1 MARLRDRLIA
11 HGPAVDDL
19 LGTLAD
25 GGSATLL
32 FAGPGGVGKK
42 LAARCL
48 AQELLCE
55 RPTEQGACGH
65 CGSCL
70 RVEAGTHEGVRLVAP
85 EGTQI
90 KADQA
95 REIVEFLQLQG
106 WGKARVILFEDA
118 HLLNP
123 QAANSLLKLLEEPPA
138 ATVFILLAP
147 SPSALL
153 PTLRSRSRAMLF
165 RPLTEAELG
174 RVMAAPSWALRAAR
188 GSLESLTALLD
199 PTETEAR
206 LEAAGVLTAFFETPG
221 FLQESFWRDSLREKG
236 KFARWLP
243 LWNGLLR
250 DALVKQWGGEK
261 QLLNP
266 DLGRA
271 VEGLA
276 KRPRA
281 QLLETLERLQDAEAG
296 TRFNRD
302 PQLTV
307 EELWVRTHHA

>member
-11 HGPAVDDL
+11 HGPAIDDL

-25 GGSATLL
+25 GASATLL
-32 FAGPGGVGKK
+32 FAGPSGVGKK
-42 LAARCL
+42 LAAHCV
-48 AQELLCE
+48 AQALLCE
-55 RPTEQGACGH
+55 RPAREGACGN

-70 RVEAGTHEGVRLVAP
+70 RVEAGTHEGFRLVAP

-106 WGKARVILFEDA
+106 WGRSRVILFEDA

-138 ATVFILLAP
+138 GTVFILLAP

-165 RPLTEAELG
+165 RPLTEAEVG
-174 RVMAAPSWALRAAR
+174 RIMAAPPWAVRAAR
-188 GSLESLTALLD
+188 GSLESLAALLD
-199 PTETEAR
+199 PTESESR

-221 FLQESFWRDSLREKG
+221 FLQENFWREALREKG

-250 DALVKQWGGEK
+250 DALVKQWGGER

-266 DLGRA
+266 DLARA
-271 VEGLA
+271 VEGLSR
-276 KRPRA
+276 RPRP
-281 QLLETLERLQDAEAG
+281 QLLETLERLQEAEAG

-302 PQLTV
+302 PQLMI
-307 EELWVRTHHA
+307 EEMWVRTHHT